1 VKFTGILVDICGS
14 TKQANLSLATLI
26 CLVKLMKCEHV
37 RQDLQ
42 QIIVGQGGF
51 DKIEKLQFSSNQQI
65 YELSKAVL
73 EMLSEQGNSLNSEQ
87 V

>member
-1 VKFTGILVDICGS
+1 MKFTGILVDICGS
-14 TKQANLSLATLI
+14 TKQANLSLATLS
-26 CLVKLMKCEHV
+26 CLIKMMRCEHV

>member
-1 VKFTGILVDICGS
+1 MKFTGILVDICGS
-14 TKQANLSLATLI
+14 TKQANLSLATLS
-26 CLVKLMKCEHV
+26 CLMKMMRCEHV

-42 QIIVGQGGF
+42 QIIVSQGGF
-51 DKIEKLQFSSNQQI
+51 DKIEKLQFSSNQLI
-65 YELSKAVL
+65 YEASKTVL